1 MQPFKNSNN
10 IPRTLK
16 EYSKI
21 LMETLKSSNIQSS
34 SNQNTIGHMIIL
46 VLNL

>member
-21 LMETLKSSNIQSS
+21 HMKTMRSSNIQSS
-34 SNQNTIGHMIIL
+34 SYQNTNEHMIIL
-46 VLNL
+46 GLNL